1 MKKIYSGILILICCF
16 LSVSVS
22 AAHLSPNLLFSA
34 KLDGAQE
41 VPAVTTTA
49 TGVGSFML
57 NGTRDTLFINVSA
70 AGLSGPITVAHI
82 HEGLPG
88 VAGPIVIDLSP
99 FIKGNLISGY
109 ITGAALTPAVIT
121 KHLQGVYY
129 VNVHTAANPSGE
141 IRGQILLETDHGFI
155 ALLNGLQEVPPV
167 VTTANG
173 IGTFMLSQD
182 QSKIRFHVIFEGLSG
197 AVSAAHLHMGAIGVA
212 GPIVLTLTT
221 MVSGNEIIGEGDPT
235 PFLADLLAG
244 NIYIN
249 IHTAA
254 NPNGE
259 IRGQLFMPKGIL
271 MDAHLDGAQEVP
283 PVPTNAKGVAGV
295 RINAT
300 RDSLEIAA
308 MMTGLSGPITAA
320 HFHTGAVGIA
330 GPIAINLTTMVSGNR
345 ILGKIPLAGLPA
357 NTINMFLTGD
367 MYINVHTAANP
378 SGEIRGQVY
387 RLAREGYTFVM
398 NGKQEVPSV
407 NTAGSGSG
415 VVSIDRDQTNAHYM
429 MAWSGLSGPA
439 TVAHFHLGKFGV
451 AGPIIF
457 HLTPSFNNTSNPTAA
472 AGYWNAGSTPP
483 FTTRNSVQF
492 RSDSIYVNIHTAA
505 NPSGEIRGQVF
516 RGARNLSKILGV
528 RADLLALTA
537 ATVYPNPSSQLFKL
551 KLEVEKPQEGSIRIT
566 DILGKTVYENALKV
580 PAGKNEIALELGF
593 LTKGIYQLEF
603 TSDKIRT
610 INRLVKE

>member
-1 MKKIYSGILILICCF
+1 MKRIYAGILILICCF
-16 LSVSVS
+16 LPVAGF

-57 NGTRDTLFINVSA
+57 NGTRDTLYVNVSV
-70 AGLSGPITVAHI
+70 AGLSGPITAAHI

-88 VAGPIVIDLSP
+88 VAGPVVIDLVP

-141 IRGQILLETDHGFI
+141 IRGQIMLETDHGFI

-167 VTTANG
+167 ATTATG
-173 IGTFMLSQD
+173 IGTFLLSQD
-182 QSKIRFHVIFEGLSG
+182 RSKIKVHVIFEGLSG
-197 AVSAAHLHMGAIGVA
+197 AVTGAHLHTGAIGVS
-212 GPIVLTLTT
+212 GPVVLNLTT
-221 MVSGNEIIGEGDPT
+221 MVSGNEIVGEGDPT
-235 PFLADLLAG
+235 PFLAALLAG
-244 NIYIN
+244 TVYIN

-283 PVPTNAKGVAGV
+283 PVATNAKGVAGV

-300 RDSLEIAA
+300 LDSLEVAA
-308 MMTGLSGPITAA
+308 MMTGLSGPMSAA
-320 HFHTGAVGIA
+320 HFHTGAVGVA
-330 GPIAINLTTMVSGNR
+330 GPIAINLTPFISGNR
-345 ILGKIPLAGLPA
+345 ILGKLPLAGLPA
-357 NTINMFLTGD
+357 NTVNMFLTGD
-367 MYINVHTAANP
+367 MYLNVHTAANP

-387 RLAREGYTFVM
+387 RLSREGYTLVM
-398 NGKQEVPSV
+398 NGKQEVPPV
-407 NTAGSGSG
+407 NTPASGSG
-415 VVSIDRDQTNAHYM
+415 LVSIDRDQTNAHYM
-429 MAWSGLSGPA
+429 MVWSGLSGPA
-439 TVAHFHLGKFGV
+439 TAAHFHLGKFGV
-451 AGPIIF
+451 AGPVIF
-457 HLTPSFNNTSNPTAA
+457 NLTPSFNNTTNPTAA
-472 AGYWNAGSTPP
+472 AGYWHAGSTPP

-492 RSDSIYVNIHTAA
+492 RSDSMYVNVHTAA
-505 NPSGEIRGQVF
+505 NPSGEIRGQVL

-528 RADLLALTA
+528 RSDLLALTA
-537 ATVYPNPSSQLFKL
+537 ATVYPNPSSQIFKL
-551 KLEVEKPQEGSIRIT
+551 KLEVDKTQEGVIRIT
-566 DILGKTVYENALKV
+566 DVLGKTVYENALKV
-580 PAGKNEIALELGF
+580 PAGKNVIALELGF

-603 TSDKIRT
+603 TSGEIRT